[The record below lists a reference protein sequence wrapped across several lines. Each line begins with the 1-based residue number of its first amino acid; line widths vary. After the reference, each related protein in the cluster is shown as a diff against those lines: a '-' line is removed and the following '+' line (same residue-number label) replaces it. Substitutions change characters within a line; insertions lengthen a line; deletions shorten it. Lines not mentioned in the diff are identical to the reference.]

1 MNEYIILNVLLPATG
16 ESYEFR
22 VPEESTVEESIRLI
36 STILASVESEFYED
50 SQEGDLVIRQPGD
63 TQGIMLNPKENY
75 RNLVKQGL
83 LTTGVRLMLA

>member
-16 ESYEFR
+16 KSYEFR

-50 SQEGDLVIRQPGD
+50 SQESDLVIRQPGD
-63 TQGIMLNPKENY
+63 TQGVMFNPKESY

-83 LTTGVRLMLA
+83 LTTGARLMLA

>member
-16 ESYEFR
+16 KSYEFR

-50 SQEGDLVIRQPGD
+50 SQESDLVIRQPGD
-63 TQGIMLNPKENY
+63 TQGVMLNPKESY

-83 LTTGVRLMLA
+83 LTNGARLMLA